1 MVIMT
6 MKEKAITAIEA
17 IKEMKI
23 EKDCVGIP
31 YNNLVYKTMI
41 SELEHWV
48 EVLEDM
54 EELA

>member
-1 MVIMT
+1 MA

-41 SELEHWV
+41 SELEHWI